1 MNTFENNKTV
11 IVLGMHRSGTSAV
24 AGVINSLGV
33 SMGEKHFIKKD
44 YKNPFGYYEDLR
56 FIELNKKILNEQ
68 NNDITRVPSAERI
81 MAQKEKYRDQI
92 KKLLAEN
99 SKIASWGWKD
109 PRTVLTIDLFY
120 PYIKNPYFIICER
133 ASEEIAKSLKRRD
146 GLELQI
152 GIELADE
159 YKNCIK
165 NFLNNNEIDK
175 LLWIKFEDLINDSE
189 RIVQEISEFI
199 QADPTKR
206 QLTRAINSVKN
217 KNKIKFNKAL
227 QIIKYTLMCPG
238 RAFKYIRNNGFKIN
252 R

>member
-24 AGVINSLGV
+24 ARVINSLGV
-33 SMGEKHFIKKD
+33 SMGEKHFIIKD

-68 NNDITRVPSAERI
+68 NNDITRVPSRERI
-81 MAQKEKYRDQI
+81 MAQKEKYSSQI

-99 SKIASWGWKD
+99 SKNATWGWKD

-152 GIELADE
+152 GIELADI
-159 YKNCIK
+159 YKKRIE
-165 NFLNNNEIDK
+165 NFLNVYGIEN
-175 LLWIKFEDLINDSE
+175 LLWIKYNSLINDTTGT
-189 RIVQEISEFI
+189 VQAIIDFI
-199 QADPTKR
+199 NVDPTKR
-206 QLTRAINSVKN
+206 QVRRALNSVKN
-217 KNKIKFNKAL
+217 KNKIKFSKAL
-227 QIIKYTLMCPG
+227 HIIKYPLRHPW
-238 RAFKYIRNNGFKIN
+238 RALKYIKNNGFKVDK
-252 R
+252 